1 MKQFITLII
10 VALISWVGA
19 QSQNSTEP
27 PTTVVETMY
36 LLPKRGMDDK
46 FEAAVK
52 AHDVKFHPEG
62 PYVAGLRK
70 VEYGEKAGWYV
81 WIYGPTDYA
90 SIDKRPDKEGG
101 HADDWEKM
109 LIRWLINTGQPIY
122 GTITQLFPSDMIFL
136 KNQNTMKSGRLI

>member
-1 MKQFITLII
+1 
-10 VALISWVGA
+10 
-19 QSQNSTEP
+19 
-27 PTTVVETMY
+27 MY
-36 LLPKRGMDDK
+36 ILPKRGMEDK

-62 PYVAGLRK
+62 PFVAGLRK

-101 HADDWEKM
+101 HADDWAKNVDP
-109 LIRWLINTGQPIY
+109 LVDQY
-122 GTITQLFPSDMIFL
+122 GATNLWNYNPALSFGYEIF
-136 KNQNTMKSGRLI
+136 KDQNTMKFGRLI